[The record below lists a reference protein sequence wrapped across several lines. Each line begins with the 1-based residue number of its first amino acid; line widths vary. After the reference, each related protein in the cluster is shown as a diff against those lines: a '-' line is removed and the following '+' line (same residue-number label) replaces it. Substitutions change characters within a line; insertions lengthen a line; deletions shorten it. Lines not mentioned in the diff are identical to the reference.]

1 MIEKMTKYSFAL
13 LSGDAEK
20 FLLDLE
26 GLGVVDIT
34 RSQKPVDDLSSQL
47 STEAQACRKAINYL
61 SALDPE
67 KIPEIFISA

>member
-34 RSQKPVDDLSSQL
+34 RSQKPVDDLSSKL

-61 SALDPE
+61 SALDP
-67 KIPEIFISA
+67 